1 MKKNTITNPN
11 RRRGV
16 LAAIATVALAVACT
30 GIGFA
35 YSFLRDLWHEQCVI
49 ADLATQV
56 RINDG
61 RMVRADVIT
70 REFGLRNGA
79 NLALIDFAE
88 KRRATLKKIPNL
100 RNIVVRRRLPDG
112 LEIEIEER
120 SACVRVGVKGSRTSS
135 NRVADSEGVVF
146 SCALASTGLLP
157 VIREPASQTTR
168 IGNVLGTRSLA
179 ALRLIEI
186 CGEKF
191 TDLGVREADV
201 SNSDYILLTLG
212 DYSRA
217 KVAWEGMDNPSPSNT
232 ANLIKQ
238 LRHLSQAI
246 ASRVGAGVRV
256 WNATQ
261 DGHIFADTQKGFL

>member
-1 MKKNTITNPN
+1 MKPN
-11 RRRGV
+11 KISSNKRIS
-16 LAAIATVALAVACT
+16 AIAVAGIVVTAAVMIAVVVGFEKLR
-30 GIGFA
+30 GIW
-35 YSFLRDLWHEQCVI
+35 LEQCIVH
-49 ADLATQV
+49 DLSEQGSVTS
-56 RINDG
+56 G
-61 RMVRADVIT
+61 KMVKGDVIT
-70 REFGLRNGA
+70 GEFGLTNGA

-120 SACVRVGVKGSRTSS
+120 SACGRVGVKGSRTSS

-168 IGNVLGTRSLA
+168 IGNVLGNRSLA